1 MRRRRQRMFCP
12 SARKSVCA
20 EQPREPAKVT
30 EDVIS
35 RAWQRSSIRRAVG
48 PHTSREPHEVT
59 VPVLG
64 LGNTA
69 MARLCWTLLLAV
81 TSYLVFE
88 GQHAEGAR
96 ILAVF
101 PIPSISHQVVFRALS
116 LELSRRGH
124 QLVVVTPDPV
134 RDPQLANYTEVDVSC
149 MYKPFRETNNFS
161 SGMHEEPSAFEVFS
175 NALLSGDDMCE
186 TIMSHEKVR
195 QMIDPENTK
204 EHFDLVILEWVLT
217 PCTAAF
223 AHRFSAPM
231 IGITS
236 LPPMALNYDSVG
248 NPTNPSYIP
257 EIAFP
262 YTDKSRTFWQRLET
276 VIFQIRLGHL
286 FYNKILPSQD
296 AIAKKYFGQ
305 STPYIGDLYTQ
316 VSMLFVTYV
325 QGFHPPRPNV
335 PAVVNINGF
344 NIRPPKPLPK
354 DIQEFLDG
362 APKGVIYFSLGSNVR
377 SDQLTADK
385 RQVFLEVFAELP
397 DYRVLWKWEQ
407 DNLPGQPRNVK
418 IAKWLP
424 QQDILRH
431 PKVKIFIT
439 QGGLQSTEEA
449 IHAKVPMISIPVF
462 GDQYYNTK
470 LGEDAGVALHLKL
483 NELTKMILLEAL
495 KKCLE
500 NKSYQD
506 NMDRMHAI
514 VNDQQTTPMERAV
527 WWTEYVLRHKGA
539 QHLRTAAVDMP
550 WYSYLLLDVA
560 LFFLAT
566 AALFVVL
573 LSMSV
578 KFIFSRLKTHF
589 HQKQKTN

>member
-1 MRRRRQRMFCP
+1 
-12 SARKSVCA
+12 
-20 EQPREPAKVT
+20 
-30 EDVIS
+30 
-35 RAWQRSSIRRAVG
+35 
-48 PHTSREPHEVT
+48 
-59 VPVLG
+59 
-64 LGNTA
+64 

-88 GQHAEGAR
+88 GPHAKGAR

-101 PIPSISHQVVFRALS
+101 PTPSISHQVVYRALS

-124 QLVVVTPDPV
+124 QLVVVTPDPI
-134 RDPQLANYTEVDVSC
+134 REPQLANYTEVDVSC

-161 SGMHEEPSAFEVFS
+161 SIRQEQKAKYEIFKTII
-175 NALLSGDDMCE
+175 LSGNDMCE
-186 TIMSHEKVR
+186 TIMGHEAV
-195 QMIDPENTK
+195 QAMIDPNNTK
-204 EHFDLVILEWVLT
+204 EHFDLVILEWLIT

-223 AHRFSAPM
+223 GHRFSAPM

-236 LPPMALNYDSVG
+236 LPPVAVSYDSFG
-248 NPTNPSYIP
+248 SPTNPSYIP
-257 EIAFP
+257 DISLP

-276 VIFQIRLGHL
+276 SIFQIRIGNL
-286 FYNKILPSQD
+286 FYGTLIPQQD
-296 AIAKKYFGQ
+296 STTKRVFGP
-305 STPYIGDLYTQ
+305 STPYLGDLYTQ
-316 VSMLFVTYV
+316 VSMLFLTYV
-325 QGFHPPRPNV
+325 DGFHPPRPTV
-335 PAVVNINGF
+335 PAVVKINGF
-344 NIRPPKPLPK
+344 HIRPPKSLPQ

-362 APKGVIYFSLGSNVR
+362 APKGAIYFSLGSNVR

-431 PKVKIFIT
+431 PNVKLFIT

-449 IHAKVPMISIPVF
+449 IHAKVPMIGIPQF
-462 GDQYYNTK
+462 ADQDFNTK
-470 LGEDAGVALHLKL
+470 LGEDAGVTIRLEF
-483 NELTKMILLEAL
+483 NELTKTILLGAL
-495 KKCLE
+495 NKIIE
-500 NKSYQD
+500 DKSYQE
-506 NMDRMHAI
+506 NMDRLHAI

-578 KFIFSRLKTHF
+578 KFIFSKMKTHF

>member
-1 MRRRRQRMFCP
+1 
-12 SARKSVCA
+12 
-20 EQPREPAKVT
+20 
-30 EDVIS
+30 
-35 RAWQRSSIRRAVG
+35 
-48 PHTSREPHEVT
+48 
-59 VPVLG
+59 
-64 LGNTA
+64 

-101 PIPSISHQVVFRALS
+101 PIPSISHQVVYRALS

-124 QLVVVTPDPV
+124 QLVVVTPDPI
-134 RDPQLANYTEVDVSC
+134 REPQLANYTEVDFSY
-149 MYKPFRETNNFS
+149 MYKPFHETNNFS
-161 SGMHEEPSAFEVFS
+161 SVRQENKSKIEIFKTAV
-175 NALLSGDDMCE
+175 LSGNYLCE
-186 TIMSHEKVR
+186 TIMGHDVV
-195 QMIDPENTK
+195 QAMIDPKNTK
-204 EHFDLVILEWVLT
+204 GHFDLVILEWLIT
-217 PCTAAF
+217 PCMTAF

-236 LPPMALNYDSVG
+236 LPPTTVNYDSVG

-257 EIAFP
+257 EMSLS
-262 YTDKSRTFWQRLET
+262 YTDKKRSFWQRLET
-276 VIFQIRLGHL
+276 TIFQIRFGHF
-286 FYNKILPSQD
+286 FYRTILPMQD
-296 AIAKKYFGQ
+296 AIAKRYFGP
-305 STPYIGDLYTQ
+305 STPYIGDLQKQ
-316 VSMLFVTYV
+316 VSMLFVTHIE
-325 QGFHPPRPNV
+325 GFSSPRPHV

-344 NIRPPKPLPK
+344 NIKPPKSLPQ

-362 APKGVIYFSLGSNVR
+362 APKGAIYFSLGSNVR

-431 PKVKIFIT
+431 PKVKVFIT

-449 IHAKVPMISIPVF
+449 IHAKVPMIGIPVF
-462 GDQYYNTK
+462 ADQDYNTK
-470 LGEDAGVALHLKL
+470 LGEDAGVTMCLEL
-483 NELTKMILLEAL
+483 NELTKTMLLEAL
-495 KKCLE
+495 KKIIQD
-500 NKSYQD
+500 KSYRE
-506 NMDRMHAI
+506 NMDRLHAI

-578 KFIFSRLKTHF
+578 KVIFSKLKTHF
-589 HQKQKTN
+589 RQKQKKN